1 MTWITATPVNV
12 LHFAGSLRGGMEQQ
26 GELGREAR
34 WERERAGTA
43 RREALVEE
51 YLPRVRGI
59 VQRLGSRLP
68 RHLDREELVHG
79 GVLGLIDA
87 ARRFDPKLGC
97 SFASYAEIRI
107 RGAVLDQLRAMDWV
121 PRTIR
126 ERRRH
131 LESAER
137 DIEIRTGRRAEPA
150 EVAELLGLAPERFER
165 LRWLLF
171 QAPLHP
177 SAEPWDEAA
186 HAEGHAH
193 SADPFQLLGRGRA
206 EEAIADALASLPAR
220 ERAIVSLLYWEE
232 LTVDAAGKTLG
243 LSESRVRALHMRA
256 LLRLRHR
263 LRRLHE

>member
-1 MTWITATPVNV
+1 
-12 LHFAGSLRGGMEQQ
+12 MEQQ
-26 GELGREAR
+26 AQAGGAR
-34 WERERAGTA
+34 GA
-43 RREALVEE
+43 RQQQLVSEH
-51 YLPRVRGI
+51 LPRVRGI
-59 VQRLGSRLP
+59 VQRLGARLP
-68 RHLDREELVHG
+68 PHLDREELVHG

-137 DIEIRTGRRAEPA
+137 AVEKREGRRAEPG
-150 EVAELLGLAPERFER
+150 EVAEVLGLAPERFER

-171 QAPLHP
+171 EAPLHP

-186 HAEGHAH
+186 HAERHAH
-193 SADPFQLLGRGRA
+193 AADPFDLLGRGRA
-206 EEAIADALASLPAR
+206 EEAVADALACLPAR
-220 ERAIVSLLYWEE
+220 ERAVVSLLYWEE
-232 LTVDAAGKTLG
+232 LSLDAAGKTLG
-243 LSESRVRALHMRA
+243 LSESRIRALHLRA
-256 LLRLRHR
+256 LLLLRR
-263 LRRLHE
+263 GLRRLHE

>member
-1 MTWITATPVNV
+1 
-12 LHFAGSLRGGMEQQ
+12 MEQQ
-26 GELGREAR
+26 AQAR
-34 WERERAGTA
+34 AVAASRGANRAGAA
-43 RREALVEE
+43 RQQALVAEH
-51 YLPRVRGI
+51 LPQVRGI
-59 VQRLGSRLP
+59 VQRLGARLP
-68 RHLDREELVHG
+68 SHLDREELIHG

-121 PRTIR
+121 PRTVR

-137 DIEIRTGRRAEPA
+137 EIEGREGRRAEPA
-150 EVAELLGLAPERFER
+150 EVAELMGLAPERFER

-171 QAPLHP
+171 EAPWHP

-186 HAEGHAH
+186 YAEGHAH
-193 SADPFQLLGRGRA
+193 ASDPFQLLGRGRA
-206 EEAIADALASLPAR
+206 EGAVARALAGLPAK
-220 ERAIVSLLYWEE
+220 ERAVVSLLYWEE
-232 LTVDAAGKTLG
+232 LSLDAAGRTLG
-243 LSESRVRALHMRA
+243 VSESRIRALHLRA

-263 LRRLHE
+263 LRALHE

>member
-1 MTWITATPVNV
+1 
-12 LHFAGSLRGGMEQQ
+12 MERQA
-26 GELGREAR
+26 EAR
-34 WERERAGTA
+34 ASEASWERDSVGAA
-43 RREALVEE
+43 RREALVAEH
-51 YLPRVRGI
+51 LPRVRGI
-59 VQRLGSRLP
+59 VQRLGARLP

-121 PRTIR
+121 PRTVR

-137 DIEIRTGRRAEPA
+137 DVERREGRRAEPA
-150 EVAELLGLAPERFER
+150 EVAEILGLAPERFER
-165 LRWLLF
+165 LRWLVF

-186 HAEGHAH
+186 HAEGHTYA
-193 SADPFQLLGRGRA
+193 ADPFQLLGRGRA
-206 EEAIADALASLPAR
+206 EEAVADALARLPAP
-220 ERAIVSLLYWEE
+220 ERAVVSLLYWEE
-232 LTVDAAGKTLG
+232 LSLDAAGKTLG
-243 LSESRVRALHMRA
+243 LSESRIRALHLRA

-263 LRRLHE
+263 LRELHE

>member
-1 MTWITATPVNV
+1 MERQAQAHATEPSSE
-12 LHFAGSLRGGMEQQ
+12 GDGGAHQQ
-26 GELGREAR
+26 
-34 WERERAGTA
+34 
-43 RREALVEE
+43 ALVAEH
-51 YLPRVRGI
+51 LPRVRGI
-59 VQRLGSRLP
+59 VHRLGSRLP
-68 RHLDREELVHG
+68 PYLDREELVHG

-137 DIEIRTGRRAEPA
+137 AVERQNGRRAEPG
-150 EVAELLGLAPERFER
+150 EVAEFLGLAPERFER

-171 QAPLHP
+171 EAPLHR

-186 HAEGHAH
+186 HTESHTH
-193 SADPFQLLGRGRA
+193 VADPLQLLGRGRA
-206 EEAIADALASLPAR
+206 EEAVADALARLPDR
-220 ERAIVSLLYWEE
+220 ERTVVSLLYWEE
-232 LTVDAAGKTLG
+232 LSLDAAGKTLG
-243 LSESRVRALHMRA
+243 LSESRIRALHLRA
-256 LLRLRHR
+256 LVR
-263 LRRLHE
+263 LRRGLRGLHE